1 MNSPAKS
8 PSMMDQAEFIEGI
21 VSRCIMHDGTVAS
34 ISDLSIAAGDVARLK
49 SISERLWL
57 MSAHEGQ
64 IRRLVTGR

>member
-21 VSRCIMHDGTVAS
+21 VSRCTMRDGTVAS
-34 ISDLSIAAGDVARLK
+34 ISDLSIDAGDVARLEG
-49 SISERLWL
+49 IAQRLWL